1 MATPPDI
8 QVLDSDEDHTKQIH
22 FAGDLRT
29 VILDVAAFQK
39 KMNSLSFITYSDESS
54 APSKA
59 KLVRGENGL
68 DGNVEFL
75 TLVHGKSFVRK
86 QIETILNGVISE
98 NKLKFKSGEKVQWL
112 LCMQRRWLN
121 MQRIVS
127 QAAKRQK
134 KTDWLQIIPLHAVK
148 NQEPHEKNQDS
159 ETMMDET
166 DNENEDEDEDED
178 EGEEEEGDNDDKE
191 KDDGEKEVRS
201 KPAACTPD
209 TSFADTQVDEL

>member
-112 LCMQRRWLN
+112 L
-121 MQRIVS
+121 
-127 QAAKRQK
+127 
-134 KTDWLQIIPLHAVK
+134 
-148 NQEPHEKNQDS
+148 
-159 ETMMDET
+159 
-166 DNENEDEDEDED
+166 
-178 EGEEEEGDNDDKE
+178 
-191 KDDGEKEVRS
+191 
-201 KPAACTPD
+201 
-209 TSFADTQVDEL
+209 